1 MESMESMEKNTRIL
15 VISGIVLVAGLV
27 AYKVMA
33 RNTTLNNLR
42 VPSTL
47 PDDEAPIDEAP
58 PIEDMPVGPFPNRD
72 DEEEEDDD
80 SKEDITAVSFN
91 QLAEDL
97 YKAFKGYG
105 TAMSEG
111 KTGGVYG
118 IMKRIKTDEDFDALN
133 EAYGIRT
140 VNSGFLN
147 LFSKDY
153 TGDMNG
159 ALNSELTT
167 NQIIKLNKILED
179 NGVTRRVLPIP
190 NFN

>member
-1 MESMESMEKNTRIL
+1 MESMEKNTRIL

-42 VPSTL
+42 VPNTL
-47 PDDEAPIDEAP
+47 PDEAPIDEAP
-58 PIEDMPVGPFPNRD
+58 PIENMPVGPFPKS
-72 DEEEEDDD
+72 DD
-80 SKEDITAVSFN
+80 SKEEMKSVSFS

-111 KTGGVYG
+111 VTGGVYG
-118 IMKRIKTDEDFDALN
+118 IMTRLKTDEDFDALN

-190 NFN
+190 KFN